1 MRARSCSPGMRN
13 KISITAVCLLAAAT
27 AAAQNYPVK
36 PIRVINPFV
45 AGGGVDAIFRPLT
58 QKMGESMKGTFVIDN
73 RPGANGMIAMELT
86 AKSPADGYTLVTG
99 TTGAVA
105 MNAVIYPKL
114 PYDPLKDFAPIS
126 NVAESAFI
134 LSVHPSVPVNTVKE
148 LIALAK
154 ARPDQLTYSSFGL
167 GSSSHFGGALFAMM
181 TNTKLVHVPYKGSA
195 QAVTALLSGEV
206 MFSFDSMQSTIPHI
220 RAKRLRPLGIAAAK
234 RSPAAPDIPTVAE
247 AGVPGF
253 ESGSWYGLL
262 APANT
267 PRDIIAKLHAEVV
280 KALNTPDMRQ
290 RLNSV
295 GTEPVGST
303 PEEFAA
309 QIRSDIIKYG
319 KVAKT
324 ADIRA
329 E

>member
-1 MRARSCSPGMRN
+1 MHVMRLAGAAVL
-13 KISITAVCLLAAAT
+13 ISLFVP
-27 AAAQNYPVK
+27 AAAQNYPAK
-36 PIRVINPFV
+36 PVRVINPFV

-99 TTGAVA
+99 TTGAVS

-114 PYDPLKDFAPIS
+114 PYDPLRDFAPIS

-134 LSVHPSVPVNTVKE
+134 LSVHPSVPANTVKE
-148 LIALAK
+148 LIALAR
-154 ARPDQLTYSSFGL
+154 ARPDQITYASFGL
-167 GSSSHFGGALFAMM
+167 GSSAHFGGALFAMM
-181 TNTKLVHVPYKGSA
+181 TNTRLVHVPYKGSA
-195 QAVTALLSGEV
+195 QSVTALLSGEV
-206 MFSFDSMQSTIPHI
+206 MFSFDSMQSTIPYI

-267 PRDIIAKLHAEVV
+267 PREIIAKLHAEVV
-280 KALNTPDMRQ
+280 KALNTPDMRE

-295 GTEPVGST
+295 GTEPVGNT

-309 QIRSDIIKYG
+309 QIRNDIIKYG
-319 KVAKT
+319 KVAKI
-324 ADIRA
+324 AGIRA